1 MRQSFAGITPMT
13 CQELIEQLLKL
24 PDVEAQKRFLEEHTS
39 LLDDQVAHALKEQ
52 ADHFLRADSQRALQT
67 ANLLFRMAELSGDP
81 AHRALGLRAE
91 GNVRFIGLGEYQ
103 KAIELYDEAA
113 RIYQRQGRL
122 VDQARSQVGKIG
134 ALSHLGRY
142 TEALET
148 GQWISRILEDHAEW
162 HVLAVLT
169 MNLGNV
175 HSRTGD
181 DARSLEMYDRAAAL
195 YRQLEADGEPPWL
208 LVQLNRAI
216 ALRNLGRFEE
226 SIQASHVAWEGLNSY
241 GHKVEAA
248 RTRQNLAFTYFIL
261 GRYNEALEHLDEVR
275 DVFLADG
282 RRRDAMLVEL
292 FISDCLLQLRRFNDV
307 LEKCR
312 RVRSLFAELGARRVV
327 AQAIVNEAVAYAEL
341 GRYPEA
347 LASLAEARQIFEE
360 EGNIT
365 RVAST
370 DLETAAV
377 LLQQGRHDESLK
389 MAQECAAVF
398 KAQGLPVEEAQAR
411 LVAARAALTQGQ
423 HHKALRLATEALDV
437 GETRSVPTLT
447 YQSHQL
453 LGALAAARGDPQ
465 EALAAFDRAIEA
477 VERLRGRLMV
487 EFRVGFLEDKEEI
500 YEDVVGLC
508 LDLDQ
513 PLRGLEYAE
522 RAKSR
527 ALLDLLAYRL
537 DLSIQARDERDEP
550 IVEEL
555 VCLRAE
561 RDRLYRR
568 WESDAGSGQRG
579 WTSSE
584 GNRGRAQQEVLALEK
599 RITDLWHRLLVRNA
613 DYAREAALWTVRT
626 EPAQPYLAP
635 NTLLVEYFV
644 VHGELVVF
652 LVTADAV
659 QARRLKRD
667 LTPIQR
673 LMQLL
678 WLNLKAVPKSS
689 PSQVPALATN
699 ARGVLGRLNEL
710 LIAPLADELG
720 SFRRLIIVPHGPL
733 HYLPFHALHDGTSFL
748 LERHEISYLPS
759 ASFLRYCQEAQPADS
774 GLFAIGHS
782 FSGRLPHTLQE
793 ARTVAAL
800 FNGQVLLE
808 DQATLTDVQRG
819 VRNCRTLHVAT
830 HGDFRADNPLFS
842 GLALA
847 DGWLTT
853 LDIFNLRLKASLVTL
868 SACQTGRNVV
878 GGGDELL
885 GLMRSFLSAGAAS
898 LVLTCWAVE
907 DRSTAQLMET
917 FYQKLAH
924 GWTKGQ
930 ALRCAQLQ
938 FLRGQGEQG
947 SADYSHPYFWAPF
960 FLVGNAGPL

>member
-1 MRQSFAGITPMT
+1 MTP
-13 CQELIEQLLKL
+13 QDLVQQLLEL
-24 PDVEAQKRFLEEHTS
+24 PDVEAQKRFLEEHVS

-91 GNVRFIGLGEYQ
+91 GNVRCLGLGEYQ

-113 RIYQRQGRL
+113 RIYQRQDRL
-122 VDQARSQVGKIG
+122 VDQAKSQVGKLE

-148 GQWISRILEDHAEW
+148 GQWISRILEEHAEW

-175 HSRTGD
+175 HSRAGD
-181 DARSLEMYDRAAAL
+181 DARSLEMYDQAAAL
-195 YRQLEADGEPPWL
+195 YRQLEAEGEPPYMW
-208 LVQLNRAI
+208 VQENRVI
-216 ALRNLGRFEE
+216 ALRNLGRFED
-226 SIQASHVAWEGLNSY
+226 SIQAGQIAWEGLVRLGQKIS
-241 GHKVEAA
+241 AA
-248 RTRQNLAFTYFIL
+248 RARQNLALTYFIL
-261 GRYNEALEHLDEVR
+261 GRYNEALEHLDQVR

-282 RRRDAMLVEL
+282 RQRDAMLVEL

-327 AQAIVNEAVAYAEL
+327 AQAIINEAVAYAEM
-341 GRYPEA
+341 GHCPEA

-360 EGNIT
+360 EGSNIT

-377 LLQQGRHDESLK
+377 LLQQGRCDESLK
-389 MAQECAAVF
+389 VAQECAAVF
-398 KAQGLPVEEAQAR
+398 KAHGLLVEEAQTR
-411 LVAARAALTQGQ
+411 LVAARAALVLDR
-423 HHKALRLATEALDV
+423 HDKALHLATEALDV
-437 GETRSVPTLT
+437 GERRNVPTLT
-447 YQSHQL
+447 YQGHQL
-453 LGALAAARGDPQ
+453 LGALAAAHGDRQ

-487 EFRVGFLEDKEEI
+487 EFRVGFLEDKEGI
-500 YEDVVGLC
+500 YEDVVELC

-537 DLSIQARDERDEP
+537 DLGIQARDGRDKP

-555 VCLRAE
+555 VGLRAE

-568 WESDAGSGQRG
+568 WESDADSGQRG

-599 RITDLWHRLLVRNA
+599 RITDLWHRLLIRNA

-635 NTLLVEYFV
+635 NTLLLEYFV
-644 VHGELVVF
+644 IHGGLVVF

-659 QARRLKRD
+659 QARRLNRD

-689 PSQVPALATN
+689 PSQVCALATN
-699 ARGVLGRLNEL
+699 ARGILGRLNEL
-710 LIAPLADELG
+710 LMAPLADELG
-720 SFRRLIIVPHGPL
+720 SFQRLIIVPHGPL

-759 ASFLRYCQEAQPADS
+759 ASFLRYCQEAKPADS
-774 GLFAIGHS
+774 GLLAIGHS
-782 FSGRLPHTLQE
+782 FGGRLPHTLQE

-819 VRNCRTLHVAT
+819 VRRCRALHIAA

-853 LDIFNLRLKASLVTL
+853 LDIFNLRLKASLATL

-878 GGGDELL
+878 GGGDELM
-885 GLMRSFLSAGAAS
+885 GLMRAFLSAGAAS

-930 ALRCAQLQ
+930 ALRYAQLQ
-938 FLRGQGEQG
+938 CLRGQGEQEG
-947 SADYSHPYFWAPF
+947 AGYSHPYFWAPF

>member
-1 MRQSFAGITPMT
+1 MAS
-13 CQELIEQLLKL
+13 QELIEQLLAL
-24 PDVEAQKRFLEEHTS
+24 PDVEAQKRFLEAHAS
-39 LLDDQVAHALKEQ
+39 LLDDEVANALKKQ
-52 ADHFLRADSQRALQT
+52 ADHFLRVDSQRALQT
-67 ANLLFRMAELSGDP
+67 ADLLFHLAALSGDP
-81 AHRALGLRAE
+81 AHRALGLRVE
-91 GNVRFIGLGEYQ
+91 GNVRLFGLSEYQ
-103 KAIELYDEAA
+103 KAIDLYDEAA
-113 RIYQRQGRL
+113 RIYQSQGRL
-122 VDQARSQVGKIG
+122 VDQAKSQVGTLE
-134 ALSHLGRY
+134 ALSSLGCY
-142 TEALET
+142 AEALEV
-148 GQWISRILEDHAEW
+148 GEWASRILEEHDEW
-162 HVLAVLT
+162 YVLAVLT

-175 HSRTGD
+175 HSRAGD
-181 DARSLEMYDRAAAL
+181 EARSLEMYDRAAAL
-195 YRQLEADGEPPWL
+195 YRQLEADGEAPWL
-208 LVQLNRAI
+208 WLSVQLNRAI
-216 ALRNLGRFEE
+216 ALRTLGRFED
-226 SIQASHVAWEGLNSY
+226 SIQASQTAWEGLERL
-241 GHKVEAA
+241 GLKVSAA
-248 RTRQNLAFTYFIL
+248 RARQNLAFTYFIL
-261 GRYNEALEHLDEVR
+261 GRYNEALELLDQAR

-282 RRRDAMLVEL
+282 RRHDAMRVES

-312 RVRSLFAELGARRVV
+312 RVRSLFTELGARRVV

-341 GRYPEA
+341 GHYSEA
-347 LASLAEARQIFEE
+347 LASLVEARQIFEE
-360 EGNIT
+360 EGN
-365 RVAST
+365 VAWSAST

-377 LLQQGRHDESLK
+377 LLQQGGCDESLAL
-389 MAQECAAVF
+389 AQECAAVF
-398 KAQGLPVEEAQAR
+398 KDYSLPVEEAQAH
-411 LVAARAALTQGQ
+411 LVAARAALALDRHGE
-423 HHKALRLATEALDV
+423 ALRLATKALDV
-437 GETRSVPTLT
+437 SETRNVPTLT
-447 YQSHQL
+447 YQGHQL
-453 LGALAAARGDPQ
+453 LGALAAARGDRQ
-465 EALAAFDRAIEA
+465 EALAAFDRAILE

-500 YEDVVGLC
+500 YQDVVELC

-537 DLSIQARDERDEP
+537 DLSIQARDGRDEP
-550 IVEEL
+550 VVQEL
-555 VCLRAE
+555 VHLRAE

-568 WESDAGSGQRG
+568 WESDAESGQRG

-584 GNRGRAQQEVLALEK
+584 GDRGQAQQRVLALEK
-599 RITDLWHRLLVRNA
+599 RITDLWHRLLIRNA
-613 DYAREAALWTVRT
+613 DYAREATLWTVRT

-635 NTLLVEYFV
+635 DTLLVEYFV

-659 QARRLKRD
+659 QARRLKKGM
-667 LTPIQR
+667 TPIQR

-689 PSQVPALATN
+689 PSQVSALAIN
-699 ARGVLGRLNEL
+699 AQGILGRLNEL

-720 SFRRLIIVPHGPL
+720 SFQRLIIVPHGPL

-759 ASFLRYCQEAQPADS
+759 ASFLRYCQEAQLADS
-774 GLFAIGHS
+774 GLLAIGHS

-793 ARTVAAL
+793 ARAVTAL

-808 DQATLTDVQRG
+808 DQATLADVRRG
-819 VRNCRTLHVAT
+819 VSDCRTLHIAA

-853 LDIFNLRLKASLVTL
+853 LDIFSLQLKASLVTL

-885 GLMRSFLSAGAAS
+885 GLMRAFLSAGAAS

-917 FYQKLAH
+917 FYRKLAH
-924 GWTKGQ
+924 GWAKGQ
-930 ALRCAQLQ
+930 ALRHAQLQ
-938 FLRGQGEQG
+938 LLRGPDGQE
-947 SADYSHPYFWAPF
+947 DTDHSHPYFWAPF
-960 FLVGNAGPL
+960 FLVGNTGPL

>member
-1 MRQSFAGITPMT
+1 MTP
-13 CQELIEQLLKL
+13 QDLVQQLLEL
-24 PDVEAQKRFLEEHTS
+24 PDVEAQKRFLEEHAT
-39 LLDDQVAHALKEQ
+39 LLDDEIASALKKE
-52 ADHFLRADSQRALQT
+52 ADHFLRADSQCALQT
-67 ANLLFRMAELSGDP
+67 ADLLLYLAECTGEP
-81 AHRALGLRAE
+81 AHRALGLLAKANARH
-91 GNVRFIGLGEYQ
+91 IGLGEYQ

-113 RIYQRQGRL
+113 RIYQCQNRL

-134 ALSHLGRY
+134 ALGLLGRY

-148 GQWISRILEDHAEW
+148 GHWASRILEDYAEW
-162 HVLAVLT
+162 QILAVLT

-175 HSRTGD
+175 HSRAGD
-181 DARSLEMYDRAAAL
+181 DAKSLEMYERAATL
-195 YRQLEADGEPPWL
+195 YRQLEVEGEPPWL
-208 LVQLNRAI
+208 LVQQNRAI
-216 ALRNLGRFEE
+216 ALRNLGRFED
-226 SIQASHVAWEGLNSY
+226 SIQASHTAWAGLRSL
-241 GHKVEAA
+241 GQKVEAA
-248 RTRQNLAFTYFIL
+248 RARQNLAFTYFIL

-292 FISDCLLQLRRFNDV
+292 FISDCLLQLRRFGAV

-312 RVRSLFAELGARRVV
+312 RVRSLFAELGTRRVV
-327 AQAIVNEAVAYAEL
+327 AQAIVNEAVAYAKL

-360 EGNIT
+360 EGSNIT

-377 LLQQGRHDESLK
+377 LLQQSRYDESLAVAEK
-389 MAQECAAVF
+389 CIAVF
-398 KAQGLPVEEAQAR
+398 EAHGLPLEEAQAH
-411 LVAARAALTQGQ
+411 LVAARAALALDRYD
-423 HHKALRLATEALDV
+423 KALRLVREALDV
-437 GETRSVPTLT
+437 GEMRNVPPLT
-447 YQSHQL
+447 YQGHQL
-453 LGALAAARGDPQ
+453 LGALAAVRGDQQ

-537 DLSIQARDERDEP
+537 DLSIQARDRRDKP

-555 VCLRAE
+555 VRLRAE

-568 WESDAGSGQRG
+568 WGSDVDSGQRG

-584 GNRGRAQQEVLALEK
+584 GDRGRAQQEVLALEK
-599 RITDLWHRLLVRNA
+599 RIADLWHRLLIRNA
-613 DYAREAALWTVRT
+613 DYAREAALWTVRI

-635 NTLLVEYFV
+635 DTLLVEYFV

-659 QARRLKRD
+659 QARRLVGD
-667 LTPIQR
+667 LTRIQT
-673 LMQLL
+673 LTQLL
-678 WLNLKAVPKSS
+678 WLNLKAVSKSN
-689 PSQVPALATN
+689 PSQVSALATN
-699 ARGVLGRLNEL
+699 ARGILGRLNEL
-710 LIAPLADELG
+710 LMAPLADELG
-720 SFRRLIIVPHGPL
+720 SFQRLIIVPHGLL
-733 HYLPFHALHDGTSFL
+733 HYLPFHALHDGNSFL

-759 ASFLRYCQEAQPADS
+759 ASFLCYCQEDRGTNS
-774 GLFAIGHS
+774 GLLAIGHS

-793 ARTVAAL
+793 ARAVAAI

-808 DQATLTDVQRG
+808 DQATLADVQLG
-819 VRNCRTLHVAT
+819 VCRCRILHVAA
-830 HGDFRADNPLFS
+830 HGDFRPDNPLFS

-885 GLMRSFLSAGAAS
+885 GLMRAFLSAGAAS

-917 FYQKLAH
+917 FYQKLAQ

-930 ALRCAQLQ
+930 ALCHAQLQ
-938 FLRGQGEQG
+938 LLRGQDEQEG
-947 SADYSHPYFWAPF
+947 ADYSHPYFWAPF
-960 FLVGNAGPL
+960 FLVGSAGPL

>member
-1 MRQSFAGITPMT
+1 MT
-13 CQELIEQLLKL
+13 CRELIEQLLAL
-24 PDVEAQKRFLEEHTS
+24 PDVEAQKRFLEEHAP
-39 LLDDQVAHALKEQ
+39 LLNDQVAHALKEQ

-91 GNVRFIGLGEYQ
+91 GNVRCLGLGEYQ

-113 RIYQRQGRL
+113 RIYQRQDRL
-122 VDQARSQVGKIG
+122 VDQAKSQVGKLE

-148 GQWISRILEDHAEW
+148 GHWIRRILEEHAEW

-175 HSRTGD
+175 HSRAGD

-195 YRQLEADGEPPWL
+195 YRQLEAEGVPHWL
-208 LVQLNRAI
+208 LVQQNRAI
-216 ALRNLGRFEE
+216 ALRNLGRFED
-226 SIQASHVAWEGLNSY
+226 SIQASHTAWEGLRSL
-241 GHKVEAA
+241 GQKVEAA
-248 RTRQNLAFTYFIL
+248 RARQNLAFTYFIL

-282 RRRDAMLVEL
+282 RQRDAMLVEL

-307 LEKCR
+307 LEKCH
-312 RVRSLFAELGARRVV
+312 RVRSLFAELGTRRVV
-327 AQAIVNEAVAYAEL
+327 AQAVANEAVAYAEL

-360 EGNIT
+360 EGSNIT

-389 MAQECAAVF
+389 VAQECAAVF
-398 KAQGLPVEEAQAR
+398 KAHGLLVEEAQAR
-411 LVAARAALTQGQ
+411 LVAARAALALDR
-423 HHKALRLATEALDV
+423 HDKALHLATEALDV

-447 YQSHQL
+447 YQGHQL
-453 LGALAAARGDPQ
+453 LGALAATRGDRQ
-465 EALAAFDRAIEA
+465 EALAAYDRAILE

-537 DLSIQARDERDEP
+537 DLGIQARDERDKP

-555 VCLRAE
+555 VGLRAE

-568 WESDAGSGQRG
+568 WESDADSGQRG

-584 GNRGRAQQEVLALEK
+584 GNRGRAQQEVLVLEK
-599 RITDLWHRLLVRNA
+599 RITVLWHRLLIRNA

-635 NTLLVEYFV
+635 DTLLVEYFV

-659 QARRLKRD
+659 QARRLNRD

-689 PSQVPALATN
+689 PSQVSALATN
-699 ARGVLGRLNEL
+699 ARGILGRLNEL

-720 SFRRLIIVPHGPL
+720 SFERLIIVPHGPL

-819 VRNCRTLHVAT
+819 VRRCRALHIAA

-853 LDIFNLRLKASLVTL
+853 LDIFNLRLKASLATL

-938 FLRGQGEQG
+938 FLRRRGGQEG
-947 SADYSHPYFWAPF
+947 ADYSHPYFWAPF